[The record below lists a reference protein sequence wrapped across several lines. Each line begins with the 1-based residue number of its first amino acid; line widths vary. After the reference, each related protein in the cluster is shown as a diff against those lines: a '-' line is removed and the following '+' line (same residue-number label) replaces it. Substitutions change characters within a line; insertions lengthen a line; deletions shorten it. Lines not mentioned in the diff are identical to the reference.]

1 MIKKEIN
8 SRKRRAIKIRSIIKA
23 LGVMRLT
30 VHKTAKHI
38 YAQIFTFDG
47 SKVLTCASSLES
59 VMRVGGMHKTKKEIS
74 SFVGNILAERA
85 LGKGILKVA
94 FDRSGF
100 KFHGRIKALA
110 DAARQA
116 GLKC

>member
-8 SRKRRAIKIRSIIKA
+8 SRKRRAIKIRGVIKA

-30 VHKTAKHI
+30 VHRTAKHI
-38 YAQIFTFDG
+38 YAQVFTFDG
-47 SKVLTCASSLES
+47 SEVLTCASSLEGE
-59 VMRVGGMHKTKKEIS
+59 MRLKGKNKTKKEIS
-74 SFVGNILAERA
+74 SFVGSVLAERA
-85 LGKGILKVA
+85 LGKGILEVA

-100 KFHGRIKALA
+100 KFHGRVKALA
-110 DAARQA
+110 DAARQS

>member
-1 MIKKEIN
+1 MIKKEMN
-8 SRKRRAIKIRSIIKA
+8 SRKRRAVKIRGVIKA

-30 VHKTAKHI
+30 VHRTAKHI
-38 YAQIFTFDG
+38 YAQVFTFDG

-59 VMRVGGMHKTKKEIS
+59 DMRLRGKNKTKKEVS
-74 SFVGNILAERA
+74 SFVGSVLAERA
-85 LGKGILKVA
+85 IKKGIIEVA